1 MRRSKWAYFFLAA
14 SAAIFLYFLYAV
26 QSGEILSFDRYLSSF
41 FTGIFTE
48 GSYPYFEFMDSLG
61 NKVGVGIV
69 TLFFIVW
76 LWVKHRDYAAMAA
89 LVFAVA
95 IGNEANKWLKD
106 AIGRP
111 RPDEEHLVNVASLSF
126 PSGHAMIGMIL
137 YTFIGFIIIKELKS
151 AKAKWITGIMA
162 GIWIF
167 LMGISRVIMKVHYPS
182 DIAAGFAAGF
192 IWVFLSIILYE
203 ALRAMFT
210 KKAYEKRLS
219 LMIVS

>member
-1 MRRSKWAYFFLAA
+1 MRKSMWGYFFLVA
-14 SAAIFLYFLYAV
+14 SAAIFLYFLFAV
-26 QSGEILSFDRYLSSF
+26 KSGDPLSFDRYLSSF

-48 GSYPYFEFMDSLG
+48 DSYPFFEFMDRLG
-61 NKVGVGIV
+61 NKLGVGIV
-69 TLFFIVW
+69 TLFFLVW
-76 LWVKHRDYAAMAA
+76 LWVKHRNYTAMAA

-95 IGNEANKWLKD
+95 IGNEVNKWLKD

-111 RPDEEHLVNVASLSF
+111 RPDQEHLVNVASLSF

-137 YTFIGFIIIKELKS
+137 YTFIAFIIIKELKS
-151 AKAKWITGIMA
+151 AKVKWIIGIFA
-162 GIWIF
+162 GVWIF
-167 LMGISRVIMKVHYPS
+167 LMGISRIIMKVHYPS

-192 IWVFLSIILYE
+192 MWVFLSIVLYE

-219 LMIVS
+219 